1 MSVALTGSVASQPFS
16 DIALINTGT
25 KPCVLSG
32 YPRIEVRGVRGSD
45 QATTVPLAVA
55 VHHGLY
61 ERKDPGP
68 HRVVLR
74 PRHRA
79 FFSIGT
85 ATAYQGG
92 LHPVTLRRLTVVL
105 PGTHVPQALSVN
117 LLASGP
123 AGGKI
128 PVGITAVTASPH
140 S

>member
-1 MSVALTGSVASQPFS
+1 MALTGSVASQPFS
-16 DIALINTGT
+16 DVALTNNTT
-25 KPCVLSG
+25 TSCSLSG
-32 YPRIEVRGVRGSD
+32 YPRIETWGIRGSG
-45 QATTVPLAVA
+45 QARTVPLTIS

-61 ERKDPGP
+61 ERTDPGP

-74 PRHRA
+74 PKHDA
-79 FFSIGT
+79 YFSIGT

-92 LHPVTLRRLTVVL
+92 LHPITLTRLTVIL
-105 PGTHVPQALSVN
+105 PGTHLPQTLSID

-123 AGGKI
+123 ARANI